1 MKKQAKIGTLAFGIF
16 MASSLPAAAAALE
29 APKDSSRDLLLN
41 TLGVL
46 GWILLLVILVG
57 TVLVAVK
64 NPLSRQRFV
73 ARRRYHRPQKK
84 IRKR

>member
-1 MKKQAKIGTLAFGIF
+1 MKKQAEIGIFAFGIF
-16 MASSLPAAAAALE
+16 MMSPFSAAAAALE

-41 TLGVL
+41 TFGIL

-57 TVLVAVK
+57 TMLVAVK
-64 NPLSRQRFV
+64 NPLSRQGFV

-84 IRKR
+84 IRKK

>member
-1 MKKQAKIGTLAFGIF
+1 MKKQAKMSALAFGIF
-16 MASSLPAAAAALE
+16 MASSLPAAAATLE

>member
-1 MKKQAKIGTLAFGIF
+1 MKKQAEIGTLAFGTF
-16 MASSLPAAAAALE
+16 MTSPFSAVAATLE

-41 TLGVL
+41 TLGIL

-57 TVLVAVK
+57 TMLVAVK

-84 IRKR
+84 ILKK

>member
-1 MKKQAKIGTLAFGIF
+1 MKKQAEIGALAFCTF
-16 MASSLPAAAAALE
+16 MTPSFSAAAANLE
-29 APKDSSRDLLLN
+29 VPKDSSRDLLLN
-41 TLGVL
+41 TLGIL

-57 TVLVAVK
+57 TMLVAVK

-84 IRKR
+84 IRRK

>member
-1 MKKQAKIGTLAFGIF
+1 MKKQAGIGALVFGTF
-16 MASSLPAAAAALE
+16 MMSPFSAAAATLE

-41 TLGVL
+41 TLGIL

-84 IRKR
+84 IRKK